1 MKLVSYKLKDKPS
14 AYRIGC
20 RIDQKIIDLQESYRA
35 FLVSTGKKDLIQQID
50 CIFPSDPN
58 SFFLQGENAIDRA
71 RMGYH
76 YIMNKSD
83 RSKYMLDLGE
93 VSYGVPVS
101 TSSKI
106 ICVGKNYAEHVA
118 EMNDG
123 DIPEFPVLF
132 AKFNNAIIGPENYIE
147 KPTLTHKLDYEAELA
162 IVIGKEAS
170 NVCKEEVYDYIAGY
184 TIANDISARD
194 LQKRTPQWLQG
205 KSLDRSTPIGPWIVT
220 SDDIV
225 DPCNLSIR
233 SFVNGE
239 KRQDSNTRHFI
250 FDIPNL
256 IEFISHL
263 ITLDPGDIIL
273 TGTPDGVGVAM
284 QPPQFLQDGD
294 IISLEVEGIGKLENK
309 IMERKANK

>member
-1 MKLVSYKLKDKPS
+1 
-14 AYRIGC
+14 
-20 RIDQKIIDLQESYRA
+20 
-35 FLVSTGKKDLIQQID
+35 
-50 CIFPSDPN
+50 
-58 SFFLQGENAIDRA
+58 
-71 RMGYH
+71 
-76 YIMNKSD
+76 
-83 RSKYMLDLGE
+83 
-93 VSYGVPVS
+93 
-101 TSSKI
+101 
-106 ICVGKNYAEHVA
+106 
-118 EMNDG
+118 
-123 DIPEFPVLF
+123 
-132 AKFNNAIIGPENYIE
+132 IE

-162 IVIGKEAS
+162 IVIGKEAF

-205 KSLDRSTPIGPWIVT
+205 KPLDRSTPIGPWIVT